1 MKKLV
6 FLMAA
11 VCLFSI
17 AAFAQDKKADFSG
30 TWTLDVSK
38 SKLDERARI
47 ESMTMTVTQS
57 AKDLKVDTKTIRA
70 ARPEGAPGGTG
81 GGGGMGR
88 GGGFGNGESS
98 TTYSLDG
105 KETTIEQDS
114 PMGKMPVKLM
124 AKSDGGK
131 IGLSSSRTMSG
142 PNGEVTISTKET
154 WELAADGKTLTVNRD
169 QTTPRGTSSST
180 MVFVKK

>member
-1 MKKLV
+1 
-6 FLMAA
+6 
-11 VCLFSI
+11 
-17 AAFAQDKKADFSG
+17 
-30 TWTLDVSK
+30 
-38 SKLDERARI
+38 
-47 ESMTMTVTQS
+47 MTMTVTQT
-57 AKDLKVDTKTIRA
+57 AKDLKLDGKTVRA

-105 KETTIEQDS
+105 KETTIEQES
-114 PMGKMPVKLM
+114 PMGKVPVKLM
-124 AKSDGGK
+124 AKSDAGK
-131 IGLSSSRTMSG
+131 LNVSTSRTMNG

-154 WELAADGKTLTVNRD
+154 WELAADGKTLTVNRE
-169 QTTPRGTSSST
+169 QTTPRGTNSST